1 MFDPK
6 TTKIVKIRKKNVSGF
21 LAMIFFTILIV
32 STGGSFGLRNF
43 FAQAQVQ
50 TQQTP
55 TFAYSLPWTN
65 NLSTLNPHINSFQVL
80 CRHGIC
86 DQSSDPNISDYGN
99 PTRSLWTNNLSTLN
113 PHINSFQV
121 LCRHGICDQSSNPNI
136 SDHGNPTRS
145 LWTNNI
151 PTVNQQESRQH
162 GWY

>member
-6 TTKIVKIRKKNVSGF
+6 TMKIVKVRKRSICSF
-21 LAMIFFTILIV
+21 LAMIFVTILIV
-32 STGGSFGLRNF
+32 STGGSFGLRSL
-43 FAQAQVQ
+43 FAQA

-86 DQSSDPNISDYGN
+86 DQSSNPNIRTQDNAVKSPLVDK
-99 PTRSLWTNNLSTLN
+99 LSTLN

-136 SDHGNPTRS
+136 RTQDNAVKSP
-145 LWTNNI
+145 WTNNI
-151 PTVNQQESRQH
+151 PTVNQQEMKSTI
-162 GWY
+162 W

>member
-43 FAQAQVQ
+43 FVQAQVQ

-86 DQSSDPNISDYGN
+86 DQSS
-99 PTRSLWTNNLSTLN
+99 
-113 PHINSFQV
+113 
-121 LCRHGICDQSSNPNI
+121 NPNI
-136 SDHGNPTRS
+136 SDHGNPIRS

>member
-6 TTKIVKIRKKNVSGF
+6 TMKIVKMRKRNISGF

-32 STGGSFGLRNF
+32 STQGSFGLRNS

-65 NLSTLNPHINSFQVL
+65 NLSTLNPNINSFQVL

-86 DQSSDPNISDYGN
+86 DQSDPNIRTHDN
-99 PTRSLWTNNLSTLN
+99 TVRSSWTNNLSTLN
-113 PHINSFQV
+113 PNINSFQV

-136 SDHGNPTRS
+136 GNYGNPIRS
-145 LWTNNI
+145 PWTNNI
-151 PTVNQQESRQH
+151 PTVNQQEMKSTI
-162 GWY
+162 W